1 MAKILEDEP
10 IFGEDYRYLP
20 VVGDSVSYDTPIL
33 VKYKKNNHIDIK
45 PICEVF
51 NSFSAIMFEEEQWR
65 DFSKKNFK
73 VLTNNG
79 WEDVKYVYKHKTD
92 KSMKRVT
99 TKDGLIDCTEDHS
112 LFDEKMNEKKPSDF
126 KKGDR
131 IAVYDKT
138 LKYKKLN
145 ELNTDIAWLYG
156 FFMADGNAQISEQK
170 QSYFSKKEKKIH
182 YYPNTK
188 YYWKISNKNEERL
201 KKAKAILESNGFKC
215 QIKDNLKSSSV
226 YNLTCYNKKLVCTY
240 FSNFYTSYGYKKV
253 PISILNSDFEVKKAF
268 MDGFCCGD
276 GQGDY
281 LDTCVEFGQKSKIAM
296 AGIYFILKE
305 LKKNFRLR
313 IRNDKPEF
321 ISFRFKNHRGTDI
334 DDKYSKRKHY
344 EVWDIRDIDSKSPYV
359 YDISCDGT
367 FVNSLGMIVLHNTDG
382 VNFLCANKLRYTE
395 EHPYYCT
402 GKGRNGKVGKPYVGV
417 WADVQEF
424 EDTYLVPEIPGGMN
438 KMGIDID
445 DQIPAN
451 LLLKRKVYSDLLDN
465 GDLKRVGN
473 AIKSR
478 TMPGYIS
485 NMIQHGLKLLLYGHG
500 KEFIEYYY
508 DYIEKIDSYKIP
520 LKDIAS
526 VGKIKISLDEYKE
539 KCKEVTA
546 AGSKKARQAWY
557 ELAIKEG
564 LKVNMG
570 DTIYYINTGKK
581 KSDADV
587 QRVTKYYI
595 KTSDLFS
602 DNNETDVTKEYSR
615 ELNKIRK
622 VFKENPKNED
632 IKKYIKENGKLM
644 NLSEYVKI
652 QHPNAEER
660 DELIFNCILVPN
672 NLIEDDEDHFCD
684 ENIEYNV
691 EKYIDML
698 NKRILNLTVCFDR
711 SIRER
716 VDENGKVVSNILIT
730 NPSQRK
736 EFTEEECKLIYGQP
750 LNESD
755 QDKLED
761 VMMPEDKEIRFWL
774 SIDEKPPYIDEC
786 GLNWEEIKTDY
797 LKRQE
802 VLKQDGISDEV
813 KQYTEF
819 IENKLSLDM
828 YDKFIEDGEIP
839 SELLSFLYVD
849 TKGMD
854 LVSKKYNVTI
864 GSITD
869 IIDKTFQTENDGNE

>member
-20 VVGDSVSYDTPIL
+20 VVGDSVTYDMPIL

-45 PICEVF
+45 PICDVF
-51 NSFSAIMFEEEQWR
+51 DKSSAIEFENEQWR
-65 DFSKKNFK
+65 DFSEKDFT
-73 VLTNNG
+73 VLSKNG
-79 WEDVKYVYKHKTD
+79 WCDVGYVYKHKTN
-92 KSMKRVT
+92 KKLKRVVT
-99 TKDGLIDCTEDHS
+99 NRGLVDCTEDHS
-112 LFDEKMNEKKPSDF
+112 LFSPDMREIKPSELSI
-126 KKGDR
+126 GDS
-131 IAVYDKT
+131 IAVYDGNIEYTVSNSDIESDLAWYCGVNACNGKFVIPKN
-138 LKYKKLN
+138 LEKRFGKL
-145 ELNTDIAWLYG
+145 D
-156 FFMADGNAQISEQK
+156 
-170 QSYFSKKEKKIH
+170 
-182 YYPNTK
+182 
-188 YYWKISNKNEERL
+188 
-201 KKAKAILESNGFKC
+201 
-215 QIKDNLKSSSV
+215 
-226 YNLTCYNKKLVCTY
+226 
-240 FSNFYTSYGYKKV
+240 FYTSYGEKKI
-253 PISILNSDFEVKKAF
+253 PSLILNSNKDIKKSF
-268 MDGFCCGD
+268 INGFCHS
-276 GQGDY
+276 
-281 LDTCVEFGQKSKIAM
+281 LFSKKEINSIEECTEITQTNKVVM
-296 AGIYFILKE
+296 AGISFILKE
-305 LKKNFRLR
+305 LGIPFEMKL
-313 IRNDKPEF
+313 NDE
-321 ISFRFKNHRGTDI
+321 NHNLITFAIKTKEEKETYGNGEVLNVIGTASEND
-334 DDKYSKRKHY
+334 
-344 EVWDIRDIDSKSPYV
+344 YV

-402 GKGRNGKVGKPYVGV
+402 GKGRNGKVGKAYVGV

-424 EDTYLVPEIPGGMN
+424 EDTYLVPEIPGGLN
-438 KMGIDID
+438 KMGLDID
-445 DQIPAN
+445 DTIPAN
-451 LLLKRKVYSDLLDN
+451 LLMRRKIYSDLLDN
-465 GDLKRVGN
+465 GELKRVGN

-485 NMIQHGLKLLLYGHG
+485 NMIRHGLKLLLYGHG

-508 DYIEKIDSYKIP
+508 DYIEKIDSFKIP

-632 IKKYIKENGKLM
+632 IKKYIKENGKLV
-644 NLSEYVKI
+644 NLSEYVKM

-786 GLNWEEIKTDY
+786 GLDWEEIKADY

-802 VLKQDGISDEV
+802 VLKQDGIKDEV
-813 KQYTEF
+813 NRYIDF
-819 IENKLSLDM
+819 IENKLSIDM

-839 SELLSFLYVD
+839 SELLSFLYID

-869 IIDKTFQTENDGNE
+869 IIDKSFQDAGFENE

>member
-1 MAKILEDEP
+1 M
-10 IFGEDYRYLP
+10 
-20 VVGDSVSYDTPIL
+20 S
-33 VKYKKNNHIDIK
+33 
-45 PICEVF
+45 
-51 NSFSAIMFEEEQWR
+51 
-65 DFSKKNFK
+65 
-73 VLTNNG
+73 
-79 WEDVKYVYKHKTD
+79 
-92 KSMKRVT
+92 
-99 TKDGLIDCTEDHS
+99 
-112 LFDEKMNEKKPSDF
+112 
-126 KKGDR
+126 
-131 IAVYDKT
+131 
-138 LKYKKLN
+138 
-145 ELNTDIAWLYG
+145 
-156 FFMADGNAQISEQK
+156 
-170 QSYFSKKEKKIH
+170 
-182 YYPNTK
+182 
-188 YYWKISNKNEERL
+188 
-201 KKAKAILESNGFKC
+201 
-215 QIKDNLKSSSV
+215 
-226 YNLTCYNKKLVCTY
+226 
-240 FSNFYTSYGYKKV
+240 
-253 PISILNSDFEVKKAF
+253 
-268 MDGFCCGD
+268 
-276 GQGDY
+276 
-281 LDTCVEFGQKSKIAM
+281 
-296 AGIYFILKE
+296 
-305 LKKNFRLR
+305 
-313 IRNDKPEF
+313 
-321 ISFRFKNHRGTDI
+321 
-334 DDKYSKRKHY
+334 
-344 EVWDIRDIDSKSPYV
+344 
-359 YDISCDGT
+359 
-367 FVNSLGMIVLHNTDG
+367 
-382 VNFLCANKLRYTE
+382 
-395 EHPYYCT
+395 
-402 GKGRNGKVGKPYVGV
+402 
-417 WADVQEF
+417 ADVQEF
-424 EDTYLVPEIPGGMN
+424 EDLYLRKKN
-438 KMGIDID
+438 GIDVDEVVPSSI
-445 DQIPAN
+445 N
-451 LLLKRKVYSDLLDN
+451 FKRKTYCDLLED
-465 GDLKRVGN
+465 GSVKLVGN
-473 AIKSR
+473 SIKSKK
-478 TMPGYIS
+478 MPIFIEKFLEKAIPMELF
-485 NMIQHGLKLLLYGHG
+485 NKG

-508 DYIEKIDSYKIP
+508 DYIEKIDSFKIP

-539 KCKEVTA
+539 KCKEVTS

-632 IKKYIKENGKLM
+632 IKKYIKENGKLV

-761 VMMPEDKEIRFWL
+761 VMIPEDKEIRFWL

-802 VLKQDGISDEV
+802 VLKQDGIKDEV

-819 IENKLSLDM
+819 IENKLSIEM